1 MTDPLPPEDRQMT
14 EEQDQSRVD
23 GQPDSNVALP
33 QGSNEAV
40 PAKPQYR
47 IWAMQCPF
55 RKTGSPVLGT
65 FGASIRGVV
74 IFDVATWKRLCQD
87 VPQLQTTM
95 FEVGSYED

>member
-1 MTDPLPPEDRQMT
+1 MKSDARM
-14 EEQDQSRVD
+14 
-23 GQPDSNVALP
+23 DSTSDLP
-33 QGSNEAV
+33 QQAAAATNEVA
-40 PAKPQYR
+40 PLKPQYR
-47 IWAMQCPF
+47 IWVMQCPF

-74 IFDVATWKRLCQD
+74 IFDIETWKRLCQD